1 MAERDTLRA
10 AYWCGRTSAWTGL
23 RSSDIV
29 LFEGFQ
35 FDRCAGRLFRLDQ
48 AGIATPVALGC
59 RALDLLGL
67 LLRRQG
73 ELVSK
78 DEIMAVV
85 WPGKVVEE
93 DNLND
98 EGLGVVLA
106 VCFITSSRTSLLFR
120 GR

>member
-1 MAERDTLRA
+1 LVRENERVD
-10 AYWCGRTSAWTGL
+10 GL
-23 RSSDIV
+23 GSSDIL

-35 FDRCAGRLFRLDQ
+35 FDRRAGRPFRLDQ
-48 AGIATPVALGC
+48 AGIATPVAVGG

-93 DNLND
+93 ANLND
-98 EGLGVVLA
+98 ERLGVVLA
-106 VCFITSSRTSLLFR
+106 VCFITSSRTA
-120 GR
+120 

>member
-1 MAERDTLRA
+1 MDRL
-10 AYWCGRTSAWTGL
+10 G
-23 RSSDIV
+23 SSDIL

-35 FDRCAGRLFRLDQ
+35 FDRRAGRPFRLDQ
-48 AGIATPVALGC
+48 AGIATPVAVGG

-93 DNLND
+93 ANLNERGSAWSWPFASSLAPARLNCSEE
-98 EGLGVVLA
+98 EGRRPTPSA
-106 VCFITSSRTSLLFR
+106 R
-120 GR
+120 GRRLG

>member
-10 AYWCGRTSAWTGL
+10 AAYWCERTSVWTG
-23 RSSDIV
+23 DIL

-35 FDRCAGRLFRLDQ
+35 FDRRAGRLFRLDQ
-48 AGIATPVALGC
+48 AGIATPVALGGL
-59 RALDLLGL
+59 ALDLLGL

-85 WPGKVVEE
+85 WPGKW
-93 DNLND
+93 
-98 EGLGVVLA
+98 
-106 VCFITSSRTSLLFR
+106 SRKDPRPHRQSDRDFQ
-120 GR
+120 